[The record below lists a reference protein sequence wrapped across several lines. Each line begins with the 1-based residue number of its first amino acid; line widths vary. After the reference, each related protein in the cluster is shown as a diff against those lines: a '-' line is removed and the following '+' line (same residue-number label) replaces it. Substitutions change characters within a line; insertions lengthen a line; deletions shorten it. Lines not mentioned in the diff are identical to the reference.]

1 MIKVKNVALLFLIS
15 MVACKPADQE
25 QKTIHVTSEE
35 IGKGAAATVAS
46 DNSNR
51 DWNYPETAQVN
62 QTDDYHGTVVA
73 DPYRWLEDDV
83 RESEAVANWVK
94 AQNEV
99 TFAYLETI
107 PERKKIKERLT
118 TLWDYEKYGVP
129 FREGGKIFYFRNDG
143 LQNQSALYRQ
153 DSLDSEPTLLIDPN
167 TFSEDGTVALADVE
181 ISPDGRY
188 AAMAIQDGG
197 SDWRTVRVLDIETGE
212 ELDEK
217 IEWVK
222 FSTLAWAAN
231 SSGFYYS
238 RFPATEEGAEFQSL
252 NKNQKIYF
260 HAVSTPQNA
269 DNLIYA
275 RADEPD
281 WLLIPEISDDGRYM
295 IVYAQI
301 GSGGNQMA
309 YLDLTRDGAEAVFV
323 TDDFENEF
331 SFVGNVDGKLIFR
344 TNLAAPRGRLVE
356 IDSGNPGRE
365 NWKELV
371 PESEAVMRDASLV
384 GNSLIAVYLKDAY
397 SQVHQFALDGTPI
410 RKVELPGIGSVNGFG
425 GKADHNDSFY
435 SYSSFN
441 SPPTIYRYATD
452 TGESTVFKTA
462 KVDFDPAD
470 YEVKQVFYD
479 SKDGTQVPMF
489 IAHHTGLQL
498 NGDTPTLL
506 YGYGGFNVAL
516 TPRFS
521 ISRLAWMEMGGIF
534 ALANIRGGGEYGDE
548 WHKAGTKLKK
558 QNVFDDFIAAA
569 EYLVANRYTRPEK
582 LAVMGGSNGGLLVGS
597 VVNQRPDLFAAG
609 LPAVGVMDMLR
620 FHNFTAGR
628 FWTDDYGSA
637 DNPDEFEALLAYSP
651 YHNLKDG
658 TEYPAI
664 LVTTADTDDRVVPGH
679 SFKYAARLQA
689 VQAGSEPVM
698 IRIETRAG
706 HGSGKPTE
714 LVIGEVADEWAFLAD
729 NLEMTLP
736 ESYGASE

>member
-1 MIKVKNVALLFLIS
+1 MKKLALLILIS
-15 MVACKPADQE
+15 LSACQPADQE
-25 QKTIHVTSEE
+25 PDTSKATPE
-35 IGKGAAATVAS
+35 AAGHAAPAAVAAYS
-46 DNSNR
+46 SER
-51 DWNYPETAQVN
+51 EWSYPETAQVD
-62 QTDDYHGTVVA
+62 QADDYHGTVVA

-83 RESEAVANWVK
+83 RESEAVADWVE

-107 PERKKIKERLT
+107 PERSKIKERLT
-118 TLWDYEKYGVP
+118 SLWDYEKFGVP
-129 FREGGKIFYFRNDG
+129 FRQGGKIFYFRNDG
-143 LQNQSALYRQ
+143 LQNQSVLYSQ
-153 DSLDSEPTLLIDPN
+153 DSLDSEPRQIIDPN
-167 TFSEDGTVALADVE
+167 TFSNDGTVALADVE

-197 SDWRTVRVLDIETGE
+197 SDWRTVRVLEIKTGK
-212 ELDEK
+212 ELDDK
-217 IEWVK
+217 LEWVK
-222 FSTLAWAAN
+222 FSSMAWAAD

-260 HAVSTPQNA
+260 HAVNTSQSA
-269 DNLIYA
+269 DKLVYA
-275 RADEPD
+275 RPDQPD
-281 WLLIPEISDDGRYM
+281 WLLIPGISDDGRYL
-295 IVYAQI
+295 IIYAQT

-309 YLDLTRDGAEAVFV
+309 FLDLTRDDAEAVFV

-331 SFVGNVDGKLIFR
+331 AFVGNVDGNLVFR
-344 TNLAAPRGRLVE
+344 TNLDAPRGRLVE
-356 IDSGNPGRE
+356 VDSANPARE

-371 PESEAVMRDASLV
+371 PESEAVMRGASLV

-397 SQVHQFALDGTPI
+397 SQVQQFALDGAPM
-410 RKVELPGIGSVNGFG
+410 RKVELPGIGSVSGFG
-425 GKADHNDSFY
+425 GKAEHNDSFY

-441 SPPTIYRYATD
+441 SPPTIYRYAAD
-452 TGESTVFKTA
+452 TGESTVFKA
-462 KVDFDPAD
+462 AEVDFDPAD
-470 YEVKQVFYD
+470 YEVKQVFYN

-489 IAHHTGLQL
+489 IAQRSGLQP

-506 YGYGGFNVAL
+506 YGYGGFNVAV

-521 ISRLAWMEMGGIF
+521 ISRLAWMEMGGVF

-582 LAVMGGSNGGLLVGS
+582 LAVMGGSNGGLLVGA

-620 FHNFTAGR
+620 FHKFTAGR

-637 DNPDEFEALLAYSP
+637 DNPDEFKALLAYSP
-651 YHNLKDG
+651 YHNLEDG
-658 TEYPAI
+658 TEHPAI

-689 VQAGSEPVM
+689 AQAGSAPVM

-714 LVIGEVADEWAFLAD
+714 LIIGEVADEWAFLVD
-729 NLEMTLP
+729 NLDMQLP
-736 ESYGASE
+736 ESYGVSADP

>member
-1 MIKVKNVALLFLIS
+1 MKKAALFILIS
-15 MVACKPADQE
+15 MSACKPADQE
-25 QKTIHVTSEE
+25 QNTISVTPEATR
-35 IGKGAAATVAS
+35 AAGSAVVSTDS
-46 DNSNR
+46 TER
-51 DWNYPETAQVN
+51 KWTYPETAQVDQADN
-62 QTDDYHGTVVA
+62 YHGTIVA

-83 RESEAVANWVK
+83 RESEAVAEWVE

-107 PERKKIKERLT
+107 PEREKIKERLT
-118 TLWDYEKYGVP
+118 SLWDYEKYGVP

-143 LQNQSALYRQ
+143 LQNQSVLYSQ
-153 DSLDSEPTLLIDPN
+153 DTLESEPRQVIDPN
-167 TFSEDGTVALADVE
+167 TFSDDGTVALADVE

-197 SDWRTVRVLDIETGE
+197 SDWRTVRLLEMETGE
-212 ELDEK
+212 KLNEK

-222 FSTLAWAAN
+222 FSTMAWAAD

-238 RFPATEEGAEFQSL
+238 RFPATEEGDEFQSL

-260 HAVSTPQNA
+260 HAVDTPQTQ
-269 DNLIYA
+269 DKLVYA
-275 RADEPD
+275 RADKPE
-281 WLLIPEISDDGRYM
+281 WLLIPGISDDGRYL
-295 IVYAQI
+295 IINAQT
-301 GSGGNQMA
+301 GSGGNQIA
-309 YLDLTRDGAEAVFV
+309 YLDLTLDGAEAVFV
-323 TDDFENEF
+323 TDNFENEF
-331 SFVGNVDGKLIFR
+331 SFVGNVDSRLIFR
-344 TNLAAPRGRLVE
+344 TNLGAPRGRLVE
-356 IDSGNPGRE
+356 IDSSNASR
-365 NWKELV
+365 NSWKELV
-371 PESEAVMRDASLV
+371 PESDAVMRGASLV

-397 SQVHQFALDGTPI
+397 SQVDQFALDGTLI
-410 RKVELPGIGSVNGFG
+410 RKIELPGIGSVGGFG
-425 GKADHNDSFY
+425 GKANQDDSFY

-441 SPPTIYRYATD
+441 SPPTIYRFAAD
-452 TGESTVFKTA
+452 SGESTVFKKA
-462 KVDFDPAD
+462 EVDFNPAD

-489 IAHHTGLQL
+489 VAHRSGLEL
-498 NGDTPTLL
+498 NGATPTLL
-506 YGYGGFNVAL
+506 YGYGGFNVAV

-534 ALANIRGGGEYGDE
+534 ALANIRGGGEYGDA

-558 QNVFDDFIAAA
+558 QNVFDDFIAAG

-582 LAVMGGSNGGLLVGS
+582 LAVMGGSNGGLLVGA

-620 FHNFTAGR
+620 FHKFTAGR

-637 DNPDEFEALLAYSP
+637 DHPDEFQALLAYSP

-658 TEYPAI
+658 TKYPAI

-689 VQAGSEPVM
+689 AQAGSAPVM

-714 LVIGEVADEWAFLAD
+714 LIIGEVADEWSFLAD

-736 ESYGASE
+736 ESYGNDD